1 MSNKILSIEGLR
13 KHFPVKN
20 VWGTDI
26 ALVKALDGVDLEIE
40 EGKTFG
46 IVGES
51 GCGKTTLMRTLLRLV
66 EPTSGSVIL
75 SEKIIETE
83 TGRPAQMM
91 SFGDAITNCLINN
104 YIGFSGRAS
113 RSEYWFWVLFTILV
127 SFVTGIIDNFVFGW
141 ELGNPT
147 WITDISGLIFI
158 LPGLSVFVRRL
169 HDVGRSGWW
178 ILSSILILPILPLF
192 YWSVVEGDT
201 NPNEYGKVPTNT
213 ISKGN
218 GIVYNNNAVSNKLEE
233 LTSEELRS
241 FRKQIGVVFQDP
253 MGALNPRMLIK
264 DIVSEPLVIHGKTE
278 NMRDR
283 VIELLNNVG
292 LGEEHLYRYPH
303 EFSGGQRQR
312 IVIARAL
319 ALEPKILVLD
329 EPTSALDVSV
339 QAQILNLLNDLQE
352 KYNLTYIFIS
362 HDLSVIEYMC
372 DRLAVM
378 YLGRVVEEADTEEL
392 FTNPQHPYTKA
403 LLSATPQ
410 FFAHDRKKMMIL
422 GDVPSPIT
430 YLDASKAELATEM
443 TEQERLEVKAIEG
456 KGIEYI
462 VRSSLNQVLPLK
474 EVGNRH
480 FARV

>member
-40 EGKTFG
+40 GGKTFG

-66 EPTSGSVIL
+66 EPTSGSVVL
-75 SEKIIETE
+75 SDE
-83 TGRPAQMM
+83 
-91 SFGDAITNCLINN
+91 ITQNQFLSNN
-104 YIGFSGRAS
+104 
-113 RSEYWFWVLFTILV
+113 
-127 SFVTGIIDNFVFGW
+127 
-141 ELGNPT
+141 
-147 WITDISGLIFI
+147 
-158 LPGLSVFVRRL
+158 
-169 HDVGRSGWW
+169 
-178 ILSSILILPILPLF
+178 
-192 YWSVVEGDT
+192 
-201 NPNEYGKVPTNT
+201 
-213 ISKGN
+213 
-218 GIVYNNNAVSNKLEE
+218 LEE
-233 LTSEELRS
+233 LTNEELRI
-241 FRKQIGVVFQDP
+241 FRRQIGVVFQDP

-339 QAQILNLLNDLQE
+339 QAQILNLLNDLQ
-352 KYNLTYIFIS
+352 KRYKLTYVFIS

-378 YLGRVVEEADTEEL
+378 YLGKVVEEANTGDL

-403 LLSATPQ
+403 LLSATPS
-410 FFAHDRKKMMIL
+410 FNKDKEKIMIL

-430 YLDASKAELATEM
+430 YLDESKAELATKM
-443 TEQERLEVKAIEG
+443 TEQELLEIKAIEG
-456 KGIEYI
+456 KGIDYI
-462 VRSSLNQVLPLK
+462 VRSSLNEVFPLK
-474 EVGNRH
+474 EVGVSH
-480 FARV
+480 YARVK

>member
-1 MSNKILSIEGLR
+1 MNNKILSIKELK
-13 KHFPVKN
+13 KHYPVKN

-40 EGKTFG
+40 KGKTFG

-66 EPTSGSVIL
+66 EPTSGSVVL
-75 SEKIIETE
+75 SEELTE
-83 TGRPAQMM
+83 GKF
-91 SFGDAITNCLINN
+91 SSNN
-104 YIGFSGRAS
+104 
-113 RSEYWFWVLFTILV
+113 
-127 SFVTGIIDNFVFGW
+127 
-141 ELGNPT
+141 
-147 WITDISGLIFI
+147 
-158 LPGLSVFVRRL
+158 
-169 HDVGRSGWW
+169 
-178 ILSSILILPILPLF
+178 
-192 YWSVVEGDT
+192 
-201 NPNEYGKVPTNT
+201 
-213 ISKGN
+213 
-218 GIVYNNNAVSNKLEE
+218 LEE

-241 FRKQIGVVFQDP
+241 FRRKIGVVFQDP

-264 DIVSEPLVIHGKTE
+264 DIVSEPLVIHGKTDKVRE
-278 NMRDR
+278 R
-283 VIELLNNVG
+283 VIELLNDVG

-339 QAQILNLLNDLQE
+339 QAQILNLLNDLQD
-352 KYNLTYIFIS
+352 KFNLTYIFIS

-378 YLGRVVEEADTEEL
+378 YLGKIVEEANTEDL
-392 FTNPQHPYTKA
+392 FSTPHHPYTKA
-403 LLSATPQ
+403 LLSATPS
-410 FFAHDRKKMMIL
+410 FEKDRKKIMIL

-430 YLDASKAELATEM
+430 YLDESNTELATEI
-443 TEQERLEVKAIEG
+443 TEQERLEIKAIEG

-462 VRSSLNQVLPLK
+462 VRSSLNKVLPLAK
-474 EVGNRH
+474 ISVNH
-480 FARV
+480 YARV

>member
-66 EPTSGSVIL
+66 EPTSGSVVL
-75 SEKIIETE
+75 SEE
-83 TGRPAQMM
+83 
-91 SFGDAITNCLINN
+91 ITKNQFLSNN
-104 YIGFSGRAS
+104 
-113 RSEYWFWVLFTILV
+113 
-127 SFVTGIIDNFVFGW
+127 
-141 ELGNPT
+141 
-147 WITDISGLIFI
+147 
-158 LPGLSVFVRRL
+158 
-169 HDVGRSGWW
+169 
-178 ILSSILILPILPLF
+178 
-192 YWSVVEGDT
+192 
-201 NPNEYGKVPTNT
+201 
-213 ISKGN
+213 
-218 GIVYNNNAVSNKLEE
+218 LEE
-233 LTSEELRS
+233 LTNEELRS
-241 FRKQIGVVFQDP
+241 FRRQIGVVFQDP

-264 DIVSEPLVIHGKTE
+264 DIVSEPLVIHGKKE

-403 LLSATPQ
+403 LLSATPN
-410 FFAHDRKKMMIL
+410 FNKDKEKIMIL

-430 YLDASKAELATEM
+430 YLDESKAKLATEI
-443 TEQERLEVKAIEG
+443 TEQERLEIKSIEG
-456 KGIEYI
+456 KGLDYI
-462 VRSSLNQVLPLK
+462 VRSSLNEVFPLK
-474 EVGNRH
+474 EVGPSH
-480 FARV
+480 YARVK